1 MKKNSY
7 ETWSWVEDVFKIIP
21 LPQLIIALII
31 AIIIF
36 SIYIFLDDKVKPFE
50 IEFFLIEG
58 VGKVYNSY
66 QFNLMFINN

>member
-7 ETWSWVEDVFKIIP
+7 ETWSWVEDVFKVIP